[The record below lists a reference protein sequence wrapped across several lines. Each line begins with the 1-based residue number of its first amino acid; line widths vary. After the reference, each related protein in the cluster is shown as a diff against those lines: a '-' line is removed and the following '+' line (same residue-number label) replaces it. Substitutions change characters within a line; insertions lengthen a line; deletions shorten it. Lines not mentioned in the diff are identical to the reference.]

1 LIQLPDADNAFR
13 EVEGQQ
19 SVVNIAGNAL
29 SVESMYLTVWEI
41 GGEDEVDVNMWVYE
55 VAFNMGAST
64 DTAIVNN
71 GGKTLDELIDSA
83 GQKTKRKGLGNY
95 YRHVVVDSR
104 QGKPSYESSRRNQT

>member
-1 LIQLPDADNAFR
+1 
-13 EVEGQQ
+13 VEGQQ

-64 DTAIVNN
+64 DTAIVNK
-71 GGKTLDELIDSA
+71 GGKTLDELIDST
-83 GQKTKRKGLGNY
+83 GRKRKRKGLGNY
-95 YRHVVVDSR
+95 YCHVVVDST
-104 QGKPSYESSRRNQT
+104 QGKPSYESSRRKQT